1 MYLNDLI
8 LMICDQDKV
17 VTGRCAG
24 LAAGRTGINFMGLLP
39 SSVTKRALKA
49 PSCGVLPFSHGALGI
64 QGQKT
69 VPCIG
74 AYDGNAPVQ
83 F

>member
-1 MYLNDLI
+1 MT
-8 LMICDQDKV
+8 
-17 VTGRCAG
+17 TGRCAG
-24 LAAGRTGINFMGLLP
+24 VAAGRTGINLMGLLP

-49 PSCGVLPFSHGALGI
+49 PSGGILPFGDSVLEI

-74 AYDGNAPVQ
+74 AYDGKAPVQ